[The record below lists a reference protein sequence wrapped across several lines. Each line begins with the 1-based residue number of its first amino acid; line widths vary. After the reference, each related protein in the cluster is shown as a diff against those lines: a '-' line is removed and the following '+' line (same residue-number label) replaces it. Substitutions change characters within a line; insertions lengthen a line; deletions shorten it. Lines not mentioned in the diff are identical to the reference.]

1 MDWDQDWDWD
11 WDWVE
16 ELGLYRIGII
26 RLKEEEDATS
36 DIAKHEKHHDI
47 EQQ

>member
-1 MDWDQDWDWD
+1 MMLFGLGLGLG
-11 WDWVE
+11 
-16 ELGLYRIGII
+16 LGLYRIGII

>member
-1 MDWDQDWDWD
+1 MLFGLGLGLG
-11 WDWVE
+11 
-16 ELGLYRIGII
+16 LGLYAIGII

>member
-1 MDWDQDWDWD
+1 MLYGLGLG
-11 WDWVE
+11 
-16 ELGLYRIGII
+16 LGLYRIGII